1 MQPDDSELIDK
12 LEAEGHEAAAKQ
24 VRDTRLAR
32 ELEAAGHTELAA
44 KLKGEKPPEAER
56 TLTAEESNAASF
68 AETLNEL
75 QGEGWIECGKMLG
88 RRS

>member
-56 TLTAEESNAASF
+56 TLTAEETAESF
-68 AETLNEL
+68 AATLNEL
-75 QGEGWIECGKMLG
+75 QGEGWTDGGAMLG